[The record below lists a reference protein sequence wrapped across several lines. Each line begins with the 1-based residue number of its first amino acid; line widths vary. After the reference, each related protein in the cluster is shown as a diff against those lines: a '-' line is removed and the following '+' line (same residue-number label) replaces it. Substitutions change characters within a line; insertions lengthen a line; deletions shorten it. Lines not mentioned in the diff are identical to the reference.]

1 MIETR
6 HYEVA
11 GHAFAVSGEG
21 EDLALMENY
30 APFAADGQPSVFDLS
45 IERGAA
51 PSFTEELRQEDEG
64 QVIVCGRT
72 ADGQPV
78 FEFVWAGATAGWLV
92 CSADYRE
99 GRLATTGSHTKLAI
113 DNALMVLYALATA
126 GSGTV
131 LFHAAVVSHGD
142 RAYMFLGPSGT
153 GKSTHARLWLKH
165 IDGTEL
171 MNDDNPVVRIG
182 ADGRATVYGSPW
194 SGKTPCYRNV
204 SRELGAIVLLSQ
216 APFNKIRRLGGLE
229 AYAALVPSISGK
241 RWDERIAD
249 GLHQTENALA
259 STVPTWHLQCLPDEE
274 AARLCAGEIQTEIQ
288 TPPLTPP
295 LEGRGMPVAGADAVP
310 SLHQPSTPPCDG
322 MPVAGAD
329 AVPLPSRGGAGV
341 GSVTTTHDDAEVMSE
356 VVRLVAEGV
365 SVTLPVNGMSMLPFI
380 IGGRE
385 SVVLQK
391 PAALREG
398 QVVLAWVDGTRY
410 VVHRIIG
417 IDGEHITL
425 MGDGNLV
432 GTEHCTAADVKGVVT
447 HVMDAQERM
456 RDLYSWHR
464 RWAARLWRWL
474 RPVRRYLLVIYI
486 RLCE

>member
-1 MIETR
+1 MRETR

-99 GRLATTGSHTKLAI
+99 GWLATTGSHTKLAI

-274 AARLCAGEIQTEIQ
+274 AARLCAGEILTEIQ

-310 SLHQPSTPPCDG
+310 L
-322 MPVAGAD
+322 
-329 AVPLPSRGGAGV
+329 PLRGGAGV
-341 GSVTTTHDDAEVMSE
+341 GPVTTTHDDAEVMSE

-391 PAALREG
+391 PAALHEG

-474 RPVRRYLLVIYI
+474 RPVRRYLLAIYI

>member
-1 MIETR
+1 MSETR

-30 APFAADGQPSVFDLS
+30 APFAADGQPSVFSLS

-51 PSFTEELRQEDEG
+51 PSFSEELRQEDEG

-310 SLHQPSTPPCDG
+310 
-322 MPVAGAD
+322 D

-341 GSVTTTHDDAEVMSE
+341 GSVITPHDDAEVMSE

-398 QVVLAWVDGTRY
+398 QVVLVWVDGTRY

-417 IDGEHITL
+417 IDGQHITL

-474 RPVRRYLLVIYI
+474 RPVRRYLLAIYI